1 LREELRKNLKAASK
15 RRGQLFVC
23 EKTRENLRNLEIL
36 KEKGS

>member
-1 LREELRKNLKAASK
+1 MLLKSNLDSCLQ

-36 KEKGS
+36 KERGS